1 MIRIIW
7 SVFIFCFFAVSG
19 HAQAPLPRTKTIQ
32 ESIKPSQLLPR
43 IITQNQTINT
53 ISPEVASKI
62 QQSLKWVFNPHNLAI
77 VKYDATLCPNAQM
90 DCLRENEDYTQK
102 AVDGTLEGTVID
114 QCVKAKNLTCEAIC
128 SKGNGR
134 VGDYY
139 SFNRGFNLPVNC
151 TNGFVTIDIYSCNPD
166 TTFPFIKNLA
176 QGQEEVSFCYGGK
189 SLGLKL
195 VGIHTASPGQ
205 HACKFGGWLLINSG
219 ISIVP
224 SDSTCTAP
232 LEDGYKVCVTAFEE
246 TAQDTCQVVLDRK

>member
-62 QQSLKWVFNPHNLAI
+62 QQSLKWVFNLH
-77 VKYDATLCPNAQM
+77 
-90 DCLRENEDYTQK
+90 
-102 AVDGTLEGTVID
+102 
-114 QCVKAKNLTCEAIC
+114 
-128 SKGNGR
+128 
-134 VGDYY
+134 
-139 SFNRGFNLPVNC
+139 VNC